1 LLLGGGKRNRMVL
14 DSNNPP
20 LRKRR
25 LGKRIVFVVAVVLVV
40 GLLGAVFGVMF
51 LGSNDGSDET
61 KTVPPDVKITD
72 FHLTS
77 WWSCIGGLVM
87 TSNFNLTLENS
98 GAVNVSGLVLRVK
111 MFHDGSEVPVGNY
124 FDGVDEN
131 GTIIM
136 PLGVGEARTVE
147 GLLGSN
153 VGDEAY
159 RSLGLNGT
167 VLVASVVWNGSV
179 LDQRTS
185 G

>member
-1 LLLGGGKRNRMVL
+1 MML

-20 LRKRR
+20 LRKTRFGRR
-25 LGKRIVFVVAVVLVV
+25 AVFVVAVVLVV
-40 GLLGAVFGVMF
+40 GLLGGFWCYVSR
-51 LGSNDGSDET
+51 SNDGSDET
-61 KTVPPDVKITD
+61 KTTLPDVKVTD

-87 TSNFNLTLENS
+87 TSNFNLTLENC
-98 GAVNVSGLVLRVK
+98 GAVNVSGLALRVK
-111 MFHDGSEVPVGNY
+111 MFHNGIEVPVGNY

-136 PLGVGEARTVE
+136 PLGAGEARTVE

-159 RSLGLNGT
+159 RSLGMNGT
-167 VLVASVVWNGSV
+167 VLVASVAWNGSV
-179 LDQRTS
+179 LDQRTID
-185 G
+185 